1 MTIRSVFLHAGSE
14 TLSPGRGPAAYAVG
28 LSHAF
33 NAHLEALIL
42 ELDMTTPK
50 SGHGREIL
58 QEALA
63 QIQVQNADA
72 LNAANSVR
80 EAAEKM
86 GVEAEVTTERSHIHS
101 TPEIAADHARLADLV
116 VAGVCNQG
124 LLSERQ
130 IAESLVFQSGRPVIV
145 VPDDHETEYSAARVV
160 VAWDFSRV
168 AARAISDAL
177 PILRSAS
184 EVRLVTFGDDKS
196 FASSVT
202 MDQVLSA
209 LRRRGV
215 EAQFDQLNRGSLT
228 IGEAINSAV
237 KNANAD
243 LLVMGG
249 FGHSRFRDFI
259 LGGATRSVLTA
270 PIVPT
275 LLSH

>member
-1 MTIRSVFLHAGSE
+1 MTIRTVFLHAGSE

-28 LSHAF
+28 LAHAF
-33 NAHLEALIL
+33 EAHLEALIL

-50 SGHGREIL
+50 SGHGRKIL
-58 QEALA
+58 QDARVHFQEQNEDAA
-63 QIQVQNADA
+63 Q
-72 LNAANSVR
+72 AANAVR
-80 EAAEKM
+80 AAAQQK
-86 GVEAEVTTERSHIHS
+86 GVKAEVTTERSHIHS

-130 IAESLVFQSGRPVIV
+130 VAESLVFQSGRPVIV
-145 VPDDHETEYSAARVV
+145 VPDDHEAEYSAARVV

-168 AARAISDAL
+168 AARALSDAL
-177 PILRSAS
+177 PILHRAS
-184 EVRLVTFGDDKS
+184 KVTLVTFGDDKS

-202 MDQVLSA
+202 MDQVRSA

-215 EAQFDQLNRGSLT
+215 EAEFNQLNRGNQT
-228 IGEAINSAV
+228 IGDAINSAV
-237 KNANAD
+237 MKADAD

-249 FGHSRFRDFI
+249 FGHSRFRDFV

-270 PIVPT
+270 PVIPT